1 MKRYASVF
9 PMPKTSRGFTLLEVL
24 VAVMIIAV
32 VIGSLIQLFASNAST
47 FASVRQKILH
57 TNTTSVLLGNAVYGY
72 EKTKTDLAELVKDFN
87 IDNDLRRQLKNVKV
101 EIVYN
106 EVTSIDFAEA
116 AEGVAELES
125 GENGEENLVQEA
137 SDAVTALEI
146 GRTTMKINDQ
156 SSSFLRVKLQ

>member
-9 PMPKTSRGFTLLEVL
+9 PMPKISRGFTLLEVL

-32 VIGSLIQLFASNAST
+32 VIGSLIQLFANNAST

-57 TNTTSVLLGNAVYGY
+57 TNTTSVLLGNEIYGY
-72 EKTKTDLAELVKDFN
+72 EKAKTDLAELVKDFN

-101 EIVYN
+101 EVVYN
-106 EVTSIDFAEA
+106 EVRSIDFGEA
-116 AEGVAELES
+116 AEDIADLES
-125 GENGEENLVQEA
+125 GESGEDTLIQEA
-137 SDAVTALEI
+137 SEAVTALEI
-146 GRTTMKINDQ
+146 GRTTMRVNDQ